1 MSRHDY
7 LWPAVAAIALAI
19 LTPVY
24 WLHALASTGG
34 ADLDTYVRAGLGPG
48 DLVFL
53 LIGALSVY
61 VYLSLKRILADHQNY
76 HALDVPIA
84 ILVGLC
90 VLFYGGVVTLAGMAA
105 VVPGIDLA
113 VALPLLSVLC
123 SVAFGVVDI
132 VIAALLLRDRAELPQ
147 LLLAFA
153 IVNLIVGLLELTVFL
168 AFAAIVV
175 LPIAV
180 LILAAHFLREPE
192 VIEIV

>member
-1 MSRHDY
+1 M
-7 LWPAVAAIALAI
+7 
-19 LTPVY
+19 
-24 WLHALASTGG
+24 
-34 ADLDTYVRAGLGPG
+34 
-48 DLVFL
+48 
-53 LIGALSVY
+53 
-61 VYLSLKRILADHQNY
+61 
-76 HALDVPIA
+76 
-84 ILVGLC
+84 
-90 VLFYGGVVTLAGMAA
+90 LFYGGVVTLAGIAA

-132 VIAALLLRDRAELPQ
+132 VIAALLLRDRDELPQ

-153 IVNLIVGLLELTVFL
+153 IVNLIVGLLELTVVL
-168 AFAAIVV
+168 AFAAVVV